1 MPLVLE
7 LEEEDALVESYE
19 RPVAYPEDQALEYL
33 ECLELLGE
41 TPDSGEVWESDMEA
55 FGMHVH
61 AG

>member
-1 MPLVLE
+1 MPQVLE
-7 LEEEDALVESYE
+7 LEEELLEQRAS
-19 RPVAYPEDQALEYL
+19 PTAYPEDQALEFL

-41 TPDSGEVWESDMEA
+41 TPDNDDVWNQDMEA